1 MGNYNCKECL
11 DRDNSVINEM
21 LLNANS
27 SDQENLRN
35 TRSDRLKVLKSNNV
49 ENEIINLEENNQL
62 SKNSSQLQ
70 KSKLKNKKNSSH
82 KILRKEERD
91 NNILLKNELN
101 KIKQMNNSVNNLNQK
116 KLTNND
122 NADDISELI
131 ESQRKQIIAQEKII
145 EEYKNKQSILEEQ
158 RKQLELT
165 RKKIIDEQLS
175 LLNEQKIKN
184 KKTNQVFKNKNN
196 SNKQNFPE
204 IKTSPTDMNMINN
217 SNSKQKIIV
226 SKSTP
231 KLKIKTAVKNINN
244 EINDNINNI
253 NINNMNF
260 PNIKKFER
268 TQVIRPN
275 FLNLKKLIKENETSP
290 EKMEENNE
298 TQIEENDNYER
309 VEDNEEDE
317 DNKLFRYSYPQSK
330 RFKIET
336 YEPTEPGNKIE
347 NEEGLNDINDLFEN
361 KDIFLEP
368 RDSTKLSL
376 RKAVIPKP
384 NYSEKNKNKELF
396 DKKKKKETG
405 PRDSRQN
412 TGININFRGTFEN
425 ENLNN
430 LNIVNSNK
438 KSAKKKDIN
447 KVMNIKQIG
456 PRDSRRKGEYE
467 FNYNLTEPN
476 NNEKND
482 IPFIISNEHIIGQN
496 FNNRNNNNINI
507 NNNDNEEI
515 NEVLIQQQEQF
526 NDANNIF
533 QTNNIYFSNE
543 YNFNSN
549 QESPKFN
556 SKYNEDITKTDRNS
570 ETYGPYLNQYNDINT
585 VIPTIP
591 FIYND
596 NQEQEM
602 SQTLND
608 IYRPNLNNID
618 AGLNNF
624 GIVENNNMDN
634 PLMYSVDKINTN
646 FF

>member
-268 TQVIRPN
+268 TQVIKPN

-317 DNKLFRYSYPQSK
+317 DNKLFRYSHPQSK

-347 NEEGLNDINDLFEN
+347 NEEGLF
-361 KDIFLEP
+361 
-368 RDSTKLSL
+368 RSSAGRQQL
-376 RKAVIPKP
+376 RVLGDRACMG
-384 NYSEKNKNKELF
+384 
-396 DKKKKKETG
+396 TG
-405 PRDSRQN
+405 ALCER
-412 TGININFRGTFEN
+412 
-425 ENLNN
+425 
-430 LNIVNSNK
+430 
-438 KSAKKKDIN
+438 
-447 KVMNIKQIG
+447 
-456 PRDSRRKGEYE
+456 
-467 FNYNLTEPN
+467 
-476 NNEKND
+476 
-482 IPFIISNEHIIGQN
+482 
-496 FNNRNNNNINI
+496 
-507 NNNDNEEI
+507 
-515 NEVLIQQQEQF
+515 
-526 NDANNIF
+526 
-533 QTNNIYFSNE
+533 
-543 YNFNSN
+543 
-549 QESPKFN
+549 
-556 SKYNEDITKTDRNS
+556 
-570 ETYGPYLNQYNDINT
+570 
-585 VIPTIP
+585 
-591 FIYND
+591 
-596 NQEQEM
+596 
-602 SQTLND
+602 
-608 IYRPNLNNID
+608 
-618 AGLNNF
+618 F
-624 GIVENNNMDN
+624 G
-634 PLMYSVDKINTN
+634 SGC
-646 FF
+646 FG

>member
-131 ESQRKQIIAQEKII
+131 ESQRKQIMAQEKII

-204 IKTSPTDMNMINN
+204 IKASPTDMNMINN

-317 DNKLFRYSYPQSK
+317 DNKLFRYSHPQSK

-405 PRDSRQN
+405 PRDSGQN

-476 NNEKND
+476 NNDKND

-496 FNNRNNNNINI
+496 FNNGNNNNI

-556 SKYNEDITKTDRNS
+556 SKYNEDITKTNRNS
-570 ETYGPYLNQYNDINT
+570 ETYGPYLNQYNDINA

>member
-244 EINDNINNI
+244 EI
-253 NINNMNF
+253 
-260 PNIKKFER
+260 
-268 TQVIRPN
+268 
-275 FLNLKKLIKENETSP
+275 
-290 EKMEENNE
+290 
-298 TQIEENDNYER
+298 
-309 VEDNEEDE
+309 
-317 DNKLFRYSYPQSK
+317 
-330 RFKIET
+330 
-336 YEPTEPGNKIE
+336 
-347 NEEGLNDINDLFEN
+347 
-361 KDIFLEP
+361 
-368 RDSTKLSL
+368 
-376 RKAVIPKP
+376 
-384 NYSEKNKNKELF
+384 KNKN
-396 DKKKKKETG
+396 
-405 PRDSRQN
+405 RS
-412 TGININFRGTFEN
+412 
-425 ENLNN
+425 
-430 LNIVNSNK
+430 
-438 KSAKKKDIN
+438 
-447 KVMNIKQIG
+447 
-456 PRDSRRKGEYE
+456 
-467 FNYNLTEPN
+467 
-476 NNEKND
+476 EKY
-482 IPFIISNEHIIGQN
+482 Q
-496 FNNRNNNNINI
+496 
-507 NNNDNEEI
+507 
-515 NEVLIQQQEQF
+515 
-526 NDANNIF
+526 
-533 QTNNIYFSNE
+533 
-543 YNFNSN
+543 
-549 QESPKFN
+549 
-556 SKYNEDITKTDRNS
+556 
-570 ETYGPYLNQYNDINT
+570 
-585 VIPTIP
+585 
-591 FIYND
+591 
-596 NQEQEM
+596 
-602 SQTLND
+602 
-608 IYRPNLNNID
+608 
-618 AGLNNF
+618 
-624 GIVENNNMDN
+624 
-634 PLMYSVDKINTN
+634 
-646 FF
+646 